1 MPMDAHTARTMKK
14 EQCNPNQQKNQT
26 RCQQGFFALLTMMRA
41 KGKVVQGLASRRGHR
56 AYINSLS
63 EKAKTELVADKA
75 EEAELL
81 QGRDVEMD
89 CEKTKRT

>member
-1 MPMDAHTARTMKK
+1 
-14 EQCNPNQQKNQT
+14 
-26 RCQQGFFALLTMMRA
+26 MRA
-41 KGKVVQGLASRRGHR
+41 KGKVVQGLASCRGHW

-81 QGRDVEMD
+81 QGRDPDTSEAQKIRFWSSLLSPD
-89 CEKTKRT
+89 FLYT